1 MAASAYHVISKE
13 VENCIFSHNWIFRHT
28 CMYKQPTL
36 TTLSNYNNFL
46 QIFVLDTMRGS
57 FLDVLF
63 LLLAVI
69 LSELYEK
76 PRRNKDSVTEK
87 STEKNL
93 CDGHHCFD
101 CTPFF
106 LSVICCFLCLLPRP
120 SQVTYLLNGLYK
132 DT

>member
-1 MAASAYHVISKE
+1 
-13 VENCIFSHNWIFRHT
+13 
-28 CMYKQPTL
+28 
-36 TTLSNYNNFL
+36 
-46 QIFVLDTMRGS
+46 MRGS

-76 PRRNKDSVTEK
+76 PRRSKDSVTEK
-87 STEKNL
+87 STEKYL
-93 CDGHHCFD
+93 CKGHHCFD

-132 DT
+132 DTYYSPG